1 MNSQLQQC
9 IQFQSSMNRPP
20 CQQNQFFSQKLF
32 ICTKLNNQK
41 SDFKRLNQFKLNSIF
56 NTNIDIP
63 RIIDPSSLERIID
76 PTKIPRIITENIP
89 ANTIPYAVFVGVG
102 VIILILADIA
112 VYFRKWSNQTDTSE
126 INQDA
131 DQKLIERGQN
141 QFEQDSVSLQ
151 QKVLVDE
158 NEKLILGNKLAS
170 ERNRGLW
177 WLLICVLVSLYL
189 LPLLNPEDALRP

>member
-1 MNSQLQQC
+1 
-9 IQFQSSMNRPP
+9 MNRLPY
-20 CQQNQFFSQKLF
+20 QKKQFFSQKLY
-32 ICTKLNNQK
+32 ICTKLNK
-41 SDFKRLNQFKLNSIF
+41 YKGDIKRLNQFKLNSIF

-76 PTKIPRIITENIP
+76 PTKIPRIVSENIP
-89 ANTIPYAVFVGVG
+89 ANTIPYVVFVGVG
-102 VIILILADIA
+102 VLILILADIA

-141 QFEQDSVSLQ
+141 QFEKQEQDSVSLQ